1 MPFAR
6 VSFIR
11 RYTEIVTET
20 QGRRVEELAALSL
33 ELLGRGDYRG
43 ARDVL
48 TALCG
53 ALPESSSVRSALSQS
68 LGTLTFHLAGGS
80 TPPPQLVD
88 RLAGLARQIASPVR
102 TQPLKPRQSSST
114 TAAKR
119 WGPIGALLALLA
131 KFKTVGL
138 ILLTKGKFLL
148 LGLTHIKA
156 LLSILAF
163 LGVYWVLYGW
173 WFAVGFVASIF
184 VHEMGHYVTVRR
196 MGFAASAPIFI
207 PGFGAFVRWR
217 GSTADPGILARIS
230 LAGPLWGFFA
240 AIACYLVYTA
250 TGQGVWLAVAHVG
263 AWINLFNLI
272 PIFIFDG
279 GTAFGALGR
288 QERIAVAIVS
298 LALFFFLN
306 EFVFLFIALGAGYRV
321 FRKDFPAEPYQLMGF
336 YYIGLLI
343 ALGMFD
349 WWMMTTASSVFSAVS
364 HARPVSGGGWGW

>member
-1 MPFAR
+1 M
-6 VSFIR
+6 
-11 RYTEIVTET
+11 TET
-20 QGRRVEELAALSL
+20 QGGRAEELAALSL
-33 ELLGRGDYRG
+33 QLLGRGDYRA

-53 ALPESSSVRSALSQS
+53 SLPESSSIRSALSQS

-80 TPPPQLVD
+80 SPPSQLID
-88 RLAGLARQIASPVR
+88 RLASLARQIAFPVR
-102 TQPLKPRQSSST
+102 TQPLKPRQSSSAN
-114 TAAKR
+114 TAKKL
-119 WGPIGALLALLA
+119 GPLGALLALLA

-148 LGLTHIKA
+148 FGLTHIKA
-156 LLSILAF
+156 LISILLF
-163 LGVYWVLYGW
+163 LGVYWALYGW
-173 WFAVGFVASIF
+173 WFALGFVASIF

-217 GSTADPGILARIS
+217 GATADPGILARIS
-230 LAGPLWGFFA
+230 LAGPLWGMFA
-240 AIACYLVYTA
+240 AVASYMVYTG

-279 GTAFGALGR
+279 GTAFAALGR
-288 QERIAVAIVS
+288 QERIAVVIVS
-298 LALFFFLN
+298 LALFFFLG
-306 EFVFLFIALGAGYRV
+306 EFVFLFIALGAGYRI
-321 FRKDFPAEPYQLMGF
+321 FRKDFPAQSYQLMGY
-336 YYIGLLI
+336 YYIGLLV

-349 WWMMTTASSVFSAVS
+349 WWMMTTASSVFSTFPHGRS
-364 HARPVSGGGWGW
+364 LGGGIGW